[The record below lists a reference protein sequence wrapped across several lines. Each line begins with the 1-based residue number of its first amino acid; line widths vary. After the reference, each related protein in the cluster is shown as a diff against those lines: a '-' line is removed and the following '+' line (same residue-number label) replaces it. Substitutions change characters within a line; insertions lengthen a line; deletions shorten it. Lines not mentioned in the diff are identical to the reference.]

1 MKKIVLIIALISTS
15 LYISAQELQSIF
27 LSMPEN
33 LILGLEATE
42 RDKLTANTSDTTQIS
57 VIRSKGSNIKRLA
70 ISPDYISLQT
80 SEAGTIQIKLLP
92 LINESKIIC
101 VVRTVCGKICDSQ
114 LQFYTTKWI
123 PIEQNLFPRIN
134 KDWFIKA
141 DADRDG
147 QDFKNAYAALD
158 MTPTKIEL
166 SPSSTEAKVFY
177 DIKSYL
183 SEDDYKKIQPF
194 LTEEPKILEWDK
206 VSFKE

>member
-1 MKKIVLIIALISTS
+1 MKRILLIIALISTT
-15 LYISAQELQSIF
+15 LLLSAQELQSIF

-42 RDKLTANTSDTTQIS
+42 RDKLTANTNDTTQIS
-57 VIRSKGSNIKRLA
+57 VIRSKGANIKKLA
-70 ISPDYISLQT
+70 ISPDFISLQT

-134 KDWFIKA
+134 KDWFIKT
-141 DADRDG
+141 DANRDG
-147 QDFKNAYAALD
+147 QDFKNAYSALD

-177 DIKSYL
+177 DIKNYL

-194 LTEEPKILEWDK
+194 LTEGPKILEWDK

>member
-1 MKKIVLIIALISTS
+1 MKRILLIIALISTS

-101 VVRTVCGKICDSQ
+101 VVRTVCGEICDSQ

-134 KDWFIKA
+134 KDWFIKT

>member
-1 MKKIVLIIALISTS
+1 MKRILLIIALISTT
-15 LYISAQELQSIF
+15 LLLSAQELQSIF

-42 RDKLTANTSDTTQIS
+42 RDKLTANTNDTTQIS
-57 VIRSKGSNIKRLA
+57 VIRSKGANIKRLA
-70 ISPDYISLQT
+70 ISPDFISLQT

-123 PIEQNLFPRIN
+123 PIEQNLFPKID
-134 KDWFIKA
+134 KDWFIKV
-141 DADRDG
+141 DADRNSEN
-147 QDFKNAYAALD
+147 FKNAYAALN
-158 MTPTKIEL
+158 MNPTKIEL
-166 SPSSTEAKVFY
+166 SPNSTNIKIFY
-177 DIKSYL
+177 DIKNYL
-183 SEDDYKKIQPF
+183 PEEDYKILQPF

-206 VSFKE
+206 VSYK

>member
-1 MKKIVLIIALISTS
+1 MKRILLIIGLISTS
-15 LYISAQELQSIF
+15 LLLSAQELQSIF

-134 KDWFIKA
+134 KDWFIKT

-194 LTEEPKILEWDK
+194 LTEEPKILEWNK

>member
-1 MKKIVLIIALISTS
+1 MKRILLIIGLISTS
-15 LYISAQELQSIF
+15 LLLSAQELQSIF

-134 KDWFIKA
+134 KDWFIKT

>member
-1 MKKIVLIIALISTS
+1 MKRVLFIIVFISTTFC
-15 LYISAQELQSIF
+15 ISAQELQSIF

-33 LILGLEATE
+33 FILGLEATE
-42 RDKLTANTSDTTQIS
+42 RDKLTANTNDTTQIS

-101 VVRTVCGKICDSQ
+101 VVKTVCGKICDSQ
-114 LQFYTTKWI
+114 LQFYTTKWV
-123 PIEQNLFPRIN
+123 PIDQNLFPRIN

-141 DADRDG
+141 DADRDS
-147 QDFKNAYAALD
+147 QDFKNAYASLD
-158 MTPTKIEL
+158 MNPTKIEL
-166 SPSSTEAKVFY
+166 SSNSSDISVFY
-177 DIKSYL
+177 DIKNYL
-183 SEDDYKKIQPF
+183 SEEDYKKIQPF